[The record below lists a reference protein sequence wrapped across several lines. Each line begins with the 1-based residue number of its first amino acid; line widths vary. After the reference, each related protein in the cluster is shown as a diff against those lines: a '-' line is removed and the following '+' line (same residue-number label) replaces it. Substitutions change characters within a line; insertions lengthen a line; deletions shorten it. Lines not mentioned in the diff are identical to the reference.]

1 MAMLPWQVQERVLMA
16 CVEDRML
23 AEAAEENK
31 VAPGPSVQLLWM
43 VEREN
48 PAPLPVAEPA
58 PTERTV

>member
-1 MAMLPWQVQERVLMA
+1 MA